1 MKVES
6 SGRMHVY
13 QKGRQGTPKQGSSC
27 WKTAPSILD
36 PQVQSYRHQRP
47 SSLQLPVSQ
56 ILQRRQ
62 KKSWM
67 SSCLQGSGRQT
78 RSHGSSRCPAPPALE
93 WIRCLPA
100 AAGSESAIAAG
111 PGGRHLP
118 GTRRAL
124 LALFWWAG
132 AGGHHQCA
140 ERGLPLLQVR
150 DPIRLTITTYET
162 SHESSVVFD
171 SRKALQPEQRS
182 KTWRG
187 KLQN

>member
-1 MKVES
+1 MES
-6 SGRMHVY
+6 SGRTYVY
-13 QKGRQGTPKQGSSC
+13 QKGRQGTPKQAGSH
-27 WKTAPSILD
+27 WKSVTSILD

-67 SSCLQGSGRQT
+67 SSCPQGSGRQT
-78 RSHGSSRCPAPPALE
+78 RSHGSSRRPAPPAPG
-93 WIRCLPA
+93 WMRCLPA

-118 GTRRAL
+118 GARRAL
-124 LALFWWAG
+124 PAVFWRAD
-132 AGGHHQCA
+132 AGGHHHCA
-140 ERGLPLLQVR
+140 ERVLPLLQVR
-150 DPIRLTITTYET
+150 DPIPLTITTYQT

-182 KTWRG
+182 QTWRG